1 MGRLFFILAIFILGW
16 LAFRY
21 FRTQIML
28 REQQQK
34 NKSNNTDTSIQEVKA
49 CAYCGT
55 HMPED
60 EMLNKGKLHFC
71 SYQHMLDFGEKN
83 K

>member
-21 FRTQIML
+21 FRTQIMF
-28 REQQQK
+28 RDQQQK
-34 NKSNNTDTSIQEVKA
+34 DKNNIKPSIQEVKP
-49 CAYCGT
+49 CSYCGT
-55 HMPED
+55 HMPEE

-71 SYQHMLDFGEKN
+71 SYQHMLDFDK
-83 K
+83 KDK